1 MTISKNEIQKM
12 DREDPI
18 REFKEKFH
26 LPKGIIYMDGNS
38 LGALPIATQKVI
50 SDTVSNEWGDGL
62 ITSWLDANWVNSP
75 ERIGNKIASCIG
87 AKDGEVTVCDSTSV
101 NLFKILVAALQ
112 INNSREVILSE
123 QGNFPTDLYIMD
135 GIKKLFKNKIE
146 TKIVDP
152 KKLLDA
158 LDENVSV
165 LLLTQIHYKTG
176 LIKDMEK
183 ITKKA
188 HEVGALIVW
197 DLSHSAGSIP
207 LDLNGCN
214 VDFATGCGY
223 KFLNGG
229 PGAPAFLFAVFLW
242 SALNKRVVALN
253 KKNKPRVETMINASE
268 YVIKIQT
275 QQVMMPRW
283 LSTRVKDIWL
293 MQYQLENCSPKKER
307 DLISN
312 PRFRMAYDFLVL
324 RSESIDLELKAKA
337 EYWTALQN

>member
-165 LLLTQIHYKTG
+165 LLLTQVHYKTG

-214 VDFATGCGY
+214 W
-223 KFLNGG
+223 
-229 PGAPAFLFAVFLW
+229 LW
-242 SALNKRVVALN
+242 
-253 KKNKPRVETMINASE
+253 I
-268 YVIKIQT
+268 
-275 QQVMMPRW
+275 
-283 LSTRVKDIWL
+283 
-293 MQYQLENCSPKKER
+293 
-307 DLISN
+307 
-312 PRFRMAYDFLVL
+312 
-324 RSESIDLELKAKA
+324 
-337 EYWTALQN
+337 